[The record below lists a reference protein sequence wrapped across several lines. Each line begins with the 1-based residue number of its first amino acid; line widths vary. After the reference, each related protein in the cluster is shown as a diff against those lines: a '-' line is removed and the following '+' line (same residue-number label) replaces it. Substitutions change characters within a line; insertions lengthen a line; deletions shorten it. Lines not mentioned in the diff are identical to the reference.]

1 MKNKSYYFS
10 HDGNAHNDVKLQ
22 FLIDELGMEGYGI
35 FWYLIE
41 SLFEA
46 GGYLPIKI
54 IPILARQMNTTQ
66 PKVEVII
73 NNYGLFDFMEESF
86 CNRRL
91 LHHFQIKNIL
101 VESGKSGAAK
111 RWEAKNRGAISL
123 PKDTPLAI
131 KEKKEKKEKKLKY
144 LHSDLGDLPEI
155 KVQASIELV
164 SALRKLTLTFDQVQS
179 LWSAWKKSHLDGET
193 EYQTENKVYQHFLNS
208 LKYQKFDEH
217 QSGIAKSSTKNRNP
231 GLYSLLDELRQE
243 YTGDNQEPQGGSASL

>member
-73 NNYGLFDFMEESF
+73 NNYGL
-86 CNRRL
+86 
-91 LHHFQIKNIL
+91 
-101 VESGKSGAAK
+101 
-111 RWEAKNRGAISL
+111 
-123 PKDTPLAI
+123 
-131 KEKKEKKEKKLKY
+131 Y
-144 LHSDLGDLPEI
+144 LPEI

-217 QSGIAKSSTKNRNP
+217 QSGTTKSSTKNRNP

>member
-111 RWEAKNRGAISL
+111 RRTCQ
-123 PKDTPLAI
+123 TP
-131 KEKKEKKEKKLKY
+131 
-144 LHSDLGDLPEI
+144 
-155 KVQASIELV
+155 
-164 SALRKLTLTFDQVQS
+164 
-179 LWSAWKKSHLDGET
+179 
-193 EYQTENKVYQHFLNS
+193 
-208 LKYQKFDEH
+208 
-217 QSGIAKSSTKNRNP
+217 SGH
-231 GLYSLLDELRQE
+231 E
-243 YTGDNQEPQGGSASL
+243 

>member
-1 MKNKSYYFS
+1 
-10 HDGNAHNDVKLQ
+10 
-22 FLIDELGMEGYGI
+22 
-35 FWYLIE
+35 
-41 SLFEA
+41 
-46 GGYLPIKI
+46 
-54 IPILARQMNTTQ
+54 MNTTQ

-144 LHSDLGDLPEI
+144 LHISNR
-155 KVQASIELV
+155 KQSI
-164 SALRKLTLTFDQVQS
+164 STFS
-179 LWSAWKKSHLDGET
+179 
-193 EYQTENKVYQHFLNS
+193 
-208 LKYQKFDEH
+208 
-217 QSGIAKSSTKNRNP
+217 
-231 GLYSLLDELRQE
+231 
-243 YTGDNQEPQGGSASL
+243 